1 MKLTKLLAL
10 LLALLLMAAP
20 ALAEVVEADPGT
32 TDEAPATYTVE
43 AKTFPYLHQFDSNK
57 DPDEG
62 EMTLYFVNGG
72 DIPYV
77 ALDEYAAFLTGVMAE
92 VGKEGINYKVE
103 KHADAEFSVSRE
115 DNGSALFVNT
125 DNEVL
130 FFLNLNGFTQPVGS
144 KAAVTVIDLPEA
156 EPLDLDQ
163 MSKTALATWKLLNG
177 ESVTLDDMGMD
188 TSDLPDEE
196 KEKDITE
203 LMSEAEADGD
213 QADDDQADNDQ
224 AADANKEKH
233 LFSRAGFDGYY
244 HNRQGDTVE
253 FKLDEYD
260 IDLIAVDDKCY
271 LPFQT
276 MNDIFLGMEYLQ
288 YIFTGERV
296 LGCAFQAPLADQRFD
311 VEPRAFSEDFAR
323 FNYNELRFL
332 LDSFYGLKPEHNI
345 NDFGTLMAMETGL
358 VQDLAGTDP
367 RKFDLALMVLI
378 GRYLDDGHSGFLS
391 GSVLAGEQDPAL
403 NAFARS
409 MVIGPSSRAMAA
421 QGEAFDK
428 ARRAVYRSWV
438 PGYEEVG
445 DTAFVTFDEFS
456 QARSEEDYFKVGL
469 FDSPDPKDT
478 IDLIIYA
485 NEQIKR
491 ENSPIKNIVMDL
503 SNNGGGMASAAVFV
517 MSWFLG
523 DASVTLRDTLTGAQ
537 TNMSYHCDVDRDGS
551 YDEILDTVS
560 KDYNLYC
567 LTSIRSFSCGNLIP
581 AACAESGKVTMVGQ
595 TSGGGSC
602 VVLPCTTAS
611 GALFQISGTHQ
622 LSIMKNGSFY
632 NIDSGIDP
640 DIPLTKPESFYDRA
654 ALAEY
659 LKQAK

>member
-1 MKLTKLLAL
+1 MKLNKLLSL
-10 LLALLLMAAP
+10 LLALLLMTAS
-20 ALAEVVEADPGT
+20 ALAEAAPEVAE
-32 TDEAPATYTVE
+32 EAPATYAVE
-43 AKTFPYLHQFDSNK
+43 ARTFPYLHQFDANN
-57 DPDEG
+57 DPEEG

-77 ALDEYAAFLTGVMAE
+77 ALDEYAAFLTGVLAE
-92 VGKEGINYKVE
+92 MGKEGIEYKVE
-103 KHADAEFSVSRE
+103 AHTDDEFSISRE
-115 DNGSALFVNT
+115 DNGSAMFVNT
-125 DNEVL
+125 EKDVL

-144 KAAVTVIDLPEA
+144 RAAVTVMDLPEA
-156 EPLDLDQ
+156 EPISLDELT
-163 MSKTALATWKLLNG
+163 KTVLNMWKLMNG
-177 ESVTLDDMGMD
+177 EEMTVEDMVDDSSDAPEEESGEDD
-188 TSDLPDEE
+188 TEGS
-196 KEKDITE
+196 
-203 LMSEAEADGD
+203 SEAEAESSDEDGD
-213 QADDDQADNDQ
+213 QDAP
-224 AADANKEKH
+224 AAQEKH
-233 LFSRAGFDGYY
+233 LFSMAGYEGYY
-244 HNRQGDTVE
+244 HNRQGDM
-253 FKLDEYD
+253 LDFHMKDYD
-260 IDLIAVDDKCY
+260 IDLISVDDACY
-271 LPFQT
+271 VPFQT
-276 MNDIFLGMEYLQ
+276 MNDLFLGMEYLQ

-296 LGCAFQAPLADQRFD
+296 LGCAYKAPLADQRFD
-311 VEPRAFSEDFAR
+311 VEPRQFSEDFAQ

-332 LDSFYGLKPEHNI
+332 LDGFYGLKPEHNI
-345 NDFGTLMAMETGL
+345 KDFGTLTAMETDL

-403 NAFARS
+403 NALARS
-409 MVIGPSSRAMAA
+409 LVAGPSSKAMSA
-421 QGEAFDK
+421 QGQAFDK
-428 ARRAVYRSWV
+428 ARRDVYRSWV

-445 DTAFVTFDEFS
+445 DTAFVTFDEFL
-456 QARSEEDYFKVGL
+456 QARDNEDYYKVDL
-469 FDSPDPKDT
+469 FDSPDPQDT

-491 ENSPIKNIVMDL
+491 ENSPIRNIVMDL
-503 SNNGGGMASAAVFV
+503 SNNGGGMACAAIFV

-537 TNMSYHCDVDRDGS
+537 TNMSYHCDVDRDGT
-551 YDEILDTVS
+551 YDEALDTVS
-560 KDYNLYC
+560 KGYNLYC
-567 LTSIRSFSCGNLIP
+567 LTSVNSFSCGNLVP

-632 NIDSGIDP
+632 NIDSGIVP
-640 DIPLTKPESFYDRA
+640 DIILTKPESFYDRA

-659 LKQAK
+659 LKEVK